1 MRRMSRPSPALVV
14 AMIALIAA
22 LAGSAVAQ
30 QATTAQ
36 TKKVKATKI
45 IVKGSITGKLLKS
58 NAVTTSKVR
67 NNNLTGSDIRESTL
81 GKVPSAASA
90 DTAANAANATRAATA
105 DRATLA
111 DGLSNQV
118 NFTPR
123 RVAATDGADQTAS
136 RLAAPKVALGTL
148 GQFSYYA
155 KCFSSGTTIGG
166 AIYVESTVDRA
177 LMDADSEELD
187 GGAAATDYLN
197 TDSTE
202 PSRELKS
209 NSVGNNSADIYE
221 NHNNEFLVMAP
232 NLDTYRGED
241 LRRRQARHRGEQQRL
256 RRRQLLPVRRVHLQ
270 AGLTP
275 SSTTRRRA
283 ASARRFVCRGSM
295 RRSPAM
301 PDEPDEPITDDVGA
315 LRREAGSAPRG
326 IAPEAVPGNRLR
338 SRCDLDR
345 RRGRRPRRAPLAAE
359 AGATGAPPAAVQTS
373 GTLIHPLPGPQVFP
387 ESVAVDPASGRYW
400 ATSVKDGT
408 IFTGVVGSAA
418 PATAFSPAGVGA
430 DHRHGDRLRAR
441 PARGRGTSDGEGVRV
456 RRALQAADR
465 PDAHGAAARAHV
477 AQRRRVRCTR
487 RRLFH
492 RLHRAC
498 AVAGAAHARSLPPAA
513 VPRLHRHVGD
523 YRTASGAGDQRQRD
537 RGQPRRAR
545 PGDRQAQRQ
554 RALPRRPPDSHPPR
568 RPARGRRPT
577 RTGSSCA
584 AAPCTSCRT
593 RRPR

>member
-45 IVKGSITGKLLKS
+45 IVKGSITGKLPKS

-187 GGAAATDYLN
+187 GGAAATDYLRHGLDRAQPRAEVELRGQQQRGHLREPQQRVPRDGAEPRHLPGRGSSSASSA
-197 TDSTE
+197 TPWRTTAPTAPATPACSAGSST
-202 PSRELKS
+202 SRANAELDDAAARRERPPLRLS
-209 NSVGNNSADIYE
+209 WIDETIAGHARRARRAD
-221 NHNNEFLVMAP
+221 H
-232 NLDTYRGED
+232 
-241 LRRRQARHRGEQQRL
+241 RRRW
-256 RRRQLLPVRRVHLQ
+256 
-270 AGLTP
+270 
-275 SSTTRRRA
+275 RA
-283 ASARRFVCRGSM
+283 
-295 RRSPAM
+295 
-301 PDEPDEPITDDVGA
+301 
-315 LRREAGSAPRG
+315 APRG
-326 IAPEAVPGNRLR
+326 RLAAQRRTSAPEAVPRK
-338 SRCDLDR
+338 
-345 RRGRRPRRAPLAAE
+345 PTTLA
-359 AGATGAPPAAVQTS
+359 V
-373 GTLIHPLPGPQVFP
+373 
-387 ESVAVDPASGRYW
+387 
-400 ATSVKDGT
+400 
-408 IFTGVVGSAA
+408 
-418 PATAFSPAGVGA
+418 
-430 DHRHGDRLRAR
+430 
-441 PARGRGTSDGEGVRV
+441 
-456 RRALQAADR
+456 
-465 PDAHGAAARAHV
+465 
-477 AQRRRVRCTR
+477 
-487 RRLFH
+487 
-492 RLHRAC
+492 
-498 AVAGAAHARSLPPAA
+498 
-513 VPRLHRHVGD
+513 
-523 YRTASGAGDQRQRD
+523 
-537 RGQPRRAR
+537 
-545 PGDRQAQRQ
+545 
-554 RALPRRPPDSHPPR
+554 
-568 RPARGRRPT
+568 
-577 RTGSSCA
+577 
-584 AAPCTSCRT
+584 
-593 RRPR
+593 